1 MVVLHDTALIQAL
14 PIWHIYAAR
23 PGGTGLGVFLP
34 PPLSC
39 DLGLVPVPAL
49 GHPSLPGIQTYL
61 AALFKLSRCLAQR
74 GRMAQQLH
82 PDCLPSPK
90 EH

>member
-1 MVVLHDTALIQAL
+1 MVALHGTTLIQAL

-23 PGGTGLGVFLP
+23 PVGARLGVFLP

-49 GHPSLPGIQTYL
+49 GYPNLPGIQACL
-61 AALFKLSRCLAQR
+61 VALFKLSRCLAQR
-74 GRMAQQLH
+74 GRMAQHLH
-82 PDCLPSPK
+82 PGCLPSPQ